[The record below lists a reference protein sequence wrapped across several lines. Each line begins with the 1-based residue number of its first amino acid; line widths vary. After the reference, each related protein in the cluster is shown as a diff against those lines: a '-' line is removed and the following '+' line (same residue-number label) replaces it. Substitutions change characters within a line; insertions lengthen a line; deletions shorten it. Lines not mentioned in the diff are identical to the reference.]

1 MSAGKLQTRIASA
14 LVLGA
19 AGAGVIV
26 AGGVSFAL
34 FMSLASFLAS
44 KEYFTLASNM
54 SVELPYPPEEW
65 VNTMC
70 VAMCTAFP
78 IILFSCGGKL
88 NVIVQTMMGAYGV
101 TATLLM
107 TKQKDPHFSQFTS
120 VMFGFFYCGFL
131 PSFWVKLRALAWGA
145 TASAGAGSTGSAFIS
160 AWPAAFGGPGVWTTG
175 LIATI
180 IAVLCIIASDVGAYV
195 VGKTFG
201 KHQLI
206 PLSPNKTIEGA
217 VGGLVSTVG
226 AAFALRWL
234 LGWQAGV
241 VQTTMLGCVI
251 FWSAV
256 AGDLMESVMKRNAN
270 MKDSGNII
278 PGHGG
283 FLDRFDSYLFT
294 GIAVYFFIV
303 TVMPAW
309 FQGVVL

>member
-1 MSAGKLQTRIASA
+1 
-14 LVLGA
+14 
-19 AGAGVIV
+19 
-26 AGGVSFAL
+26 
-34 FMSLASFLAS
+34 
-44 KEYFTLASNM
+44 
-54 SVELPYPPEEW
+54 
-65 VNTMC
+65 
-70 VAMCTAFP
+70 
-78 IILFSCGGKL
+78 
-88 NVIVQTMMGAYGV
+88 
-101 TATLLM
+101 
-107 TKQKDPHFSQFTS
+107 
-120 VMFGFFYCGFL
+120 
-131 PSFWVKLRALAWGA
+131 
-145 TASAGAGSTGSAFIS
+145 
-160 AWPAAFGGPGVWTTG
+160 
-175 LIATI
+175 
-180 IAVLCIIASDVGAYV
+180 
-195 VGKTFG
+195 
-201 KHQLI
+201 LI